1 MSDLLFPNQFMFTVL
16 FPKSVHYPLHL
27 GFSCLGVCFLLHCLP
42 EGLPNFFSAHKL
54 CFALLVQFHCRV
66 CFEMEYLHFAGLSNS
81 TLLDSTKWSEAAVVF
96 VSSESSC
103 VVEFMLFFTCVSEV
117 TTLEKESGRYGR
129 RGSSPFTIRWEY
141 RMGLVMRKS
150 GERVVI
156 HIHTRKS
163 VFLLVPSKASNL
175 IRFLIEFFCWY
186 RTFKWLTKVLT
197 CRIIDRGQQA
207 GIVRP
212 QSTDR
217 LPHIGNSSLMY
228 IATDSLTCRE
238 LCWYIKFVCVA
249 PWGTVPHVREKTE
262 KKQMK
267 NGNQP
272 RPQS

>member
-1 MSDLLFPNQFMFTVL
+1 
-16 FPKSVHYPLHL
+16 
-27 GFSCLGVCFLLHCLP
+27 
-42 EGLPNFFSAHKL
+42 
-54 CFALLVQFHCRV
+54 
-66 CFEMEYLHFAGLSNS
+66 MEYLHFAGLSNS

-175 IRFLIEFFCWY
+175 IRFLIEFFC
-186 RTFKWLTKVLT
+186 
-197 CRIIDRGQQA
+197 
-207 GIVRP
+207 
-212 QSTDR
+212 
-217 LPHIGNSSLMY
+217 
-228 IATDSLTCRE
+228 
-238 LCWYIKFVCVA
+238 
-249 PWGTVPHVREKTE
+249 
-262 KKQMK
+262 
-267 NGNQP
+267 
-272 RPQS
+272 

>member
-1 MSDLLFPNQFMFTVL
+1 
-16 FPKSVHYPLHL
+16 
-27 GFSCLGVCFLLHCLP
+27 
-42 EGLPNFFSAHKL
+42 
-54 CFALLVQFHCRV
+54 
-66 CFEMEYLHFAGLSNS
+66 
-81 TLLDSTKWSEAAVVF
+81 
-96 VSSESSC
+96 
-103 VVEFMLFFTCVSEV
+103 
-117 TTLEKESGRYGR
+117 
-129 RGSSPFTIRWEY
+129 
-141 RMGLVMRKS
+141 
-150 GERVVI
+150 
-156 HIHTRKS
+156 